1 MMEENEEIVNE
12 PQGTVSEEVNQKVE
26 EAVTNEQPVAESTEP
41 AAQKPE
47 PDPIPVEEPKSCEK
61 KCNCQMAHW
70 ILEGLLA
77 AAVITLF
84 ILHFAGN
91 GKKTA
96 VIDKPAEV
104 GNGEIVYINI
114 DTINENY
121 ELVKILTDSIDADKQ
136 KQAVVFQNRQRA
148 LEQKA
153 ANFQQNYSSGSLTP
167 QQAQYAQQSLEE
179 ESTRL
184 QSDYAQALESLEARY
199 IAAQQQMN
207 DSLLAAAKRVN
218 ASYNASYIFAYQGSG
233 GSQLLY
239 ADAAHDITQ
248 EVLNEL
254 NKSFKK
260 KKK

>member
-26 EAVTNEQPVAESTEP
+26 EAVTNEQPVAETTEP
-41 AAQKPE
+41 AAQKPQAN
-47 PDPIPVEEPKSCEK
+47 PIPVEEPKSCEK

-84 ILHFAGN
+84 VLHFAGN

>member
-1 MMEENEEIVNE
+1 MEENFEEKNE
-12 PQGTVSEEVNQKVE
+12 ELKEEMKNEVVENEGMEKEATVVDEKGFVVENKPMDSPEQEEVK
-26 EAVTNEQPVAESTEP
+26 PV
-41 AAQKPE
+41 
-47 PDPIPVEEPKSCEK
+47 CEN

-70 ILEGLLA
+70 IVEGLLLA
-77 AAVITLF
+77 GVIALF
-84 ILHFAGN
+84 VMHFAG

-96 VIDKPAEV
+96 VVAKPAEK
-104 GNGEIVYINI
+104 GNGEIVYVNI
-114 DTINENY
+114 DTINEQY

-136 KQAVVFQNRQRA
+136 RQAVVFQNRQKS

-153 ANFQQNYSSGSLTP
+153 ANFQKNYSSGSLTP

-184 QSDYAQALESLEARY
+184 QNDYAQALESLEARY
-199 IAAQQQMN
+199 VAAQQQMN

-218 ASYNASYIFAYQGSG
+218 ATYNASYIFAYQGSG

-239 ADAAHDITQ
+239 GDPAHDITS
-248 EVLNEL
+248 EVLEEL

-260 KKK
+260 KK

>member
-1 MMEENEEIVNE
+1 MEENEEIVNE
-12 PQGTVSEEVNQKVE
+12 TPEIIPEEVKQEVEQDVTKVE
-26 EAVTNEQPVAESTEP
+26 PVTESPAEQPQQT
-41 AAQKPE
+41 
-47 PDPIPVEEPKSCEK
+47 SCENKK
-61 KCNCQMAHW
+61 KCCHIGHLIFDLLM
-70 ILEGLLA
+70 LA
-77 AAVITLF
+77 AMVTLF

-91 GKKTA
+91 GRKTA

-136 KQAVVFQNRQRA
+136 KQAVVFQNRQKS

-153 ANFQQNYSSGSLTP
+153 ANFQKNYSSGSLTP

-184 QSDYAQALESLEARY
+184 QNDYAQALESLEARY

-218 ASYNASYIFAYQGSG
+218 ASYNASYIFAYQGGG

-248 EVLNEL
+248 EVLAEL

-260 KKK
+260 KRK

>member
-1 MMEENEEIVNE
+1 MEENLEEKKEVMNEEMTNPVVENE
-12 PQGTVSEEVNQKVE
+12 PTVVDEKGFVVDSKPAEMPKNEEV
-26 EAVTNEQPVAESTEP
+26 
-41 AAQKPE
+41 KPT
-47 PDPIPVEEPKSCEK
+47 CEK
-61 KCNCQMAHW
+61 NRCGMAHW
-70 ILEGLLA
+70 IVEGVLA
-77 AAVITLF
+77 AAVIALF
-84 ILHFAGN
+84 VLHFAGN
-91 GKKTA
+91 GKPVAK
-96 VIDKPAEV
+96 VEKPAEV

-136 KQAVVFQNRQRA
+136 KQAVVFQNRQKS

-153 ANFQQNYSSGSLTP
+153 ANFQKNYSSGSLTP

-184 QSDYAQALESLEARY
+184 QNDYAQALESLETRY

-239 ADAAHDITQ
+239 GDPAHDITN
-248 EVLNEL
+248 EVLDEL
-254 NKSFKK
+254 NKAFKK
-260 KKK
+260 NRK

>member
-1 MMEENEEIVNE
+1 MEENLEEKNVEVNE
-12 PQGTVSEEVNQKVE
+12 E
-26 EAVTNEQPVAESTEP
+26 VTNEVVENAATVVDEKGFVVEDKTQESSGQEEV
-41 AAQKPE
+41 KP
-47 PDPIPVEEPKSCEK
+47 SCEK
-61 KCNCQMAHW
+61 KCNCQMLHW
-70 ILEGLLA
+70 ILEALLLIG
-77 AAVITLF
+77 VITLF
-84 ILHFAGN
+84 ILHFAGS
-91 GKKTA
+91 KKTA

-104 GNGEIVYINI
+104 GNGEIVFINI

-136 KQAVVFQNRQRA
+136 KQAVVFQNRQKA

-153 ANFQQNYSSGSLTP
+153 ANFEKNYSSGSLTP
-167 QQAQYAQQSLEE
+167 QQAQYAQQSLQE

-184 QSDYAQALESLEARY
+184 QNDYAQALESLEARY

-218 ASYNASYIFAYQGSG
+218 ASYNASYIFAYQGGG

-248 EVLNEL
+248 EVLAEL

-260 KKK
+260 NKK

>member
-1 MMEENEEIVNE
+1 MK
-12 PQGTVSEEVNQKVE
+12 QEVEQ
-26 EAVTNEQPVAESTEP
+26 AVTKEETVAEATVQ

-47 PDPIPVEEPKSCEK
+47 PESIPVEEPKSCEK
-61 KCNCQMAHW
+61 KCNCQMTHW

-77 AAVITLF
+77 AAVIALF

-96 VIDKPAEV
+96 AIEKPAEV

-114 DTINENY
+114 DTINEHY
-121 ELVKILTDSIDADKQ
+121 ELIKILTDSIDADKQ
-136 KQAVVFQNRQRA
+136 KQAVVFQNRQKA
-148 LEQKA
+148 LEQKL

-179 ESTRL
+179 ESNRL
-184 QSDYAQALESLEARY
+184 QNDYAQALESLEARY

-239 ADAAHDITQ
+239 ADPAHDITQ
-248 EVLNEL
+248 EVLIEL

>member
-1 MMEENEEIVNE
+1 MEEIFEKSMENEEIKNEQIINDFVNE
-12 PQGTVSEEVNQKVE
+12 V
-26 EAVTNEQPVAESTEP
+26 P
-41 AAQKPE
+41 AAEVVESPKEETPME
-47 PDPIPVEEPKSCEK
+47 PEEPKSCEK
-61 KCNCQMAHW
+61 KKCKCHLAHL
-70 ILEGLLA
+70 IFNLLML

-84 ILHFAGN
+84 VLHFTS

-96 VIDKPAEV
+96 QIEKPAEV

-114 DTINENY
+114 DSINENY

-136 KQAVVFQNRQRA
+136 RQAVVFQNRQKS

-153 ANFQQNYSSGSLTP
+153 ANFEKNYGSGSLTP
-167 QQAQYAQQSLEE
+167 QQAQYAQQSLQE

-184 QSDYAQALESLEARY
+184 QNDYAQALESLEARY

-218 ASYNASYIFAYQGSG
+218 TSYNASYIFAYQGSG

-239 ADAAHDITQ
+239 GDPAHDITN
-248 EVLNEL
+248 EVLDEL
-254 NKSFKK
+254 NKAFKK
-260 KKK
+260 NKK

>member
-1 MMEENEEIVNE
+1 MEEKKEVMNEEM
-12 PQGTVSEEVNQKVE
+12 
-26 EAVTNEQPVAESTEP
+26 TNEVADNVATVVDDKGFVVENKTEESAEKEDVKH
-41 AAQKPE
+41 A
-47 PDPIPVEEPKSCEK
+47 CGK
-61 KCNCQMAHW
+61 KCDCQLAHW
-70 ILEGLLA
+70 IIEGVLA
-77 AAVITLF
+77 AAVIALF
-84 ILHFAGN
+84 ILHFAGS
-91 GKKTA
+91 GRRTA

-136 KQAVVFQNRQRA
+136 KQAVVFQNRQKA

-218 ASYNASYIFAYQGSG
+218 ASYNASYIFAYQGGG

-248 EVLNEL
+248 EVLDEL

>member
-1 MMEENEEIVNE
+1 MNNIEDILKNASEKLDNETENVYN
-12 PQGTVSEEVNQKVE
+12 SEEQAE
-26 EAVTNEQPVAESTEP
+26 TVAEQAINTEP
-41 AAQKPE
+41 NTDFAQEDTPN
-47 PDPIPVEEPKSCEK
+47 SCEEK
-61 KCNCQMAHW
+61 RKCHW
-70 ILEGLLA
+70 PHLIFDLLLLA
-77 AAVITLF
+77 AVVALF
-84 ILHFAGN
+84 VLHFTGN
-91 GKKTA
+91 GRRTA
-96 VIDKPAEV
+96 AIEKPAEV

-136 KQAVVFQNRQRA
+136 RQAVVFQNRQKS

-153 ANFQQNYSSGSLTP
+153 ANFEKNYSSGSLTP
-167 QQAQYAQQSLEE
+167 QQAQYAQQSLQE

-184 QSDYAQALESLEARY
+184 QNDYAQALESLEARY
-199 IAAQQQMN
+199 VAAQQQMN

-218 ASYNASYIFAYQGSG
+218 AGYNASYIFAYQGGG

-248 EVLNEL
+248 EVLDEL

-260 KKK
+260 KRK

>member
-1 MMEENEEIVNE
+1 MEENLEEKNVEVNE
-12 PQGTVSEEVNQKVE
+12 E
-26 EAVTNEQPVAESTEP
+26 VTNEVVENAATVVDEKGFVVEDKTQESSGQEEV
-41 AAQKPE
+41 KP
-47 PDPIPVEEPKSCEK
+47 SCEK
-61 KCNCQMAHW
+61 KCNCQMLHW
-70 ILEGLLA
+70 ILEALLLVG
-77 AAVITLF
+77 VITLF
-84 ILHFAGN
+84 ILHFAG

-104 GNGEIVYINI
+104 GNGEIVFINI
-114 DTINENY
+114 DTINDKY

-136 KQAVVFQNRQRA
+136 KQAVVFQNRQKA

-153 ANFQQNYSSGSLTP
+153 ANFEKNYSSGSLTP
-167 QQAQYAQQSLEE
+167 QQAQYAQQSLQE

-184 QSDYAQALESLEARY
+184 QNDYAQALESLEARY

-218 ASYNASYIFAYQGSG
+218 ASYNASYIFAYQGGG

-248 EVLNEL
+248 EVLAEL

-260 KKK
+260 NKK

>member
-1 MMEENEEIVNE
+1 MEEIFEKSMENEEIKNEQIINDFVNE
-12 PQGTVSEEVNQKVE
+12 V
-26 EAVTNEQPVAESTEP
+26 P
-41 AAQKPE
+41 AAEVVESPKEETPME
-47 PDPIPVEEPKSCEK
+47 PEEPKSCEK
-61 KCNCQMAHW
+61 KKCKCHLAHL
-70 ILEGLLA
+70 IFNLLML

-84 ILHFAGN
+84 VLHFTS

-96 VIDKPAEV
+96 QIEKPAEV

-114 DTINENY
+114 DSINENY

-136 KQAVVFQNRQRA
+136 RQAVVFQNRQKS

-153 ANFQQNYSSGSLTP
+153 ANFEKNYGSGSLTP
-167 QQAQYAQQSLEE
+167 QQAQYAQQSLQE

-184 QSDYAQALESLEARY
+184 QNDYAQALESLEARY

-239 ADAAHDITQ
+239 GDPAHDITN
-248 EVLNEL
+248 EVLDEL
-254 NKSFKK
+254 NKAFKK
-260 KKK
+260 NKK

>member
-1 MMEENEEIVNE
+1 MEENLEEKKEVMNE
-12 PQGTVSEEVNQKVE
+12 EMTNEVAENAATVVDEKGFVVENKSEEPSE
-26 EAVTNEQPVAESTEP
+26 EAL
-41 AAQKPE
+41 KP
-47 PDPIPVEEPKSCEK
+47 SCEK
-61 KCNCQMAHW
+61 KCDCQLAHW
-70 ILEGLLA
+70 IIEGVLA
-77 AAVITLF
+77 AAVIALF
-84 ILHFAGN
+84 ALHFAG
-91 GKKTA
+91 GKKPA
-96 VIDKPAEV
+96 KIEKPAEV

-114 DTINENY
+114 DSINENY

-136 KQAVVFQNRQRA
+136 KQAVVFQNRQKS

-153 ANFQQNYSSGSLTP
+153 ANFQKNYSSGSLTP

-184 QSDYAQALESLEARY
+184 QNDYAQALESLEARY

-239 ADAAHDITQ
+239 GDPAHDITQ
-248 EVLNEL
+248 EVLDEL
-254 NKSFKK
+254 NKAFKK
-260 KKK
+260 NRK

>member
-1 MMEENEEIVNE
+1 MDEILNSEENIVENNNSE
-12 PQGTVSEEVNQKVE
+12 LKEEVHNEALNAATKQEPEVPKVE
-26 EAVTNEQPVAESTEP
+26 
-41 AAQKPE
+41 
-47 PDPIPVEEPKSCEK
+47 IEEPKSCDNK
-61 KCNCQMAHW
+61 KCKCHLAH
-70 ILEGLLA
+70 LLFDLLML

-84 ILHFAGN
+84 VLHFTG

-96 VIDKPAEV
+96 KVEKPAEV

-114 DTINENY
+114 DSINENY

-136 KQAVVFQNRQRA
+136 KQAVVFQNRQKS

-153 ANFQQNYSSGSLTP
+153 ANFEKNYSSGSLTP
-167 QQAQYAQQSLEE
+167 QQAQYAQQSLQE

-184 QSDYAQALESLEARY
+184 QNDYAQALESLEARY

-218 ASYNASYIFAYQGSG
+218 TSYNASYIFAYQGSG

-239 ADAAHDITQ
+239 GDPAHDITT
-248 EVLNEL
+248 EVLDEL
-254 NKSFKK
+254 NKAFKK
-260 KKK
+260 NRK